1 MPTIDTINREIA
13 RELSAERF
21 DLTADGLYLPRVG
34 ALAVGEYWGRVNGG
48 EWRHEGNNRIVTEG
62 YALMLSVS
70 LSQSPKPAGL
80 YLAICSGTTAPAD
93 NWTAAT
99 YAATASEIVS
109 MTEGHTGA
117 TRPVWTPPNSVAIGT
132 IDNYA
137 SPAALTIATA
147 GTLTVTGAAMLTNA
161 QRGGTTGALIN
172 ASLFNA
178 PRTFQNGD
186 KYDLGYRV
194 SLGN

>member
-1 MPTIDTINREIA
+1 MLSQETIQREIA
-13 RELSAERF
+13 RELSAQRF
-21 DLTADGLYLPRVG
+21 DVTSDGLYLPRMG
-34 ALAVGEYWGRVNGG
+34 AVAVGQYWGRVNGG

-70 LSQSPKPAGL
+70 LSQAPKPAGV
-80 YLAICSGTTAPAD
+80 YLAICSGGTEPAD

-117 TRPVWTPPNSVAIGT
+117 TRPVWTPPNSVSVGS

-137 SPAALTIATA
+137 NPAQLTIATA
-147 GTLTVTGAAMLTNA
+147 GTLTMTGAALLTNA

-178 PRTFQNGD
+178 PRLLQNGD

-194 SLGN
+194 TLSN